1 MTTLAISVARTNLP
15 ALVNKVNKYLD
26 RVLITVNGKPKA
38 MLISTEE
45 IDSLEE
51 TAEILAI
58 PGAKSSIR
66 KGLAQI
72 KQGKG
77 VPLQKLIQSL

>member
-58 PGAKSSIR
+58 PGAKSSIG
-66 KGLAQI
+66 KGLTQI

-77 VPLQKLIQSL
+77 VPLRKLIQSL